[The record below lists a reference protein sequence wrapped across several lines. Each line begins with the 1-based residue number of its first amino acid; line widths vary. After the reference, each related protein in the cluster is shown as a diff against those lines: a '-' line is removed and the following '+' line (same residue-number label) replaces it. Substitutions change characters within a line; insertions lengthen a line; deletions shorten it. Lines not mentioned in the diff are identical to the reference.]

1 MGPAFCSSYRTTFS
15 GAPSSHAARFS
26 KTITARFSSA
36 SFVAN
41 ATCGVATRLGAEKSG
56 WSRGMGG
63 SVSKTS
69 IPAPAIT
76 PSDSAFASA
85 ALSTT
90 GRAPC

>member
-15 GAPSSHAARFS
+15 GRAVQPRREVLEDDHRALF
-26 KTITARFSSA
+26 K
-36 SFVAN
+36 
-41 ATCGVATRLGAEKSG
+41 RLL
-56 WSRGMGG
+56 RGERDVRRRDQVGGGKERMVPRDGG